1 MSRVAVIQYPGSN
14 CDLDALE
21 ILQKVEKTKA
31 ELIWHKDLKGDDYD
45 AYVLPGGFSYGD
57 YLRAGAIAATSPSL
71 KIIREAVDQNKPVLG
86 ICNGLQILV
95 EAGIL
100 PGAVLRNSG
109 LRFVCT
115 WTRLRVETTR
125 TPFTTLAQKGQTLRI
140 PIAHNEGRYYLD
152 SNEIRDLE
160 RNEEIVMRYVNEEN
174 EPTEDANPNGST
186 HTMSHLSRSKR
197 RIVLGVF
204 AIILGAISLISLP
217 VTSFYFGIGAFGP
230 AGYGA
235 VMIALG
241 LSLILKKDMTE

>member
-21 ILQKVEKTKA
+21 VLQKVEKTDA
-31 ELIWHKDLKGDDYD
+31 ELVWHKDLKRDDYD

-71 KIIREAVDQNKPVLG
+71 KVVREAVDQNKPVLG

-95 EAGIL
+95 EAGLL

-115 WTRLRVETTR
+115 WIRLRVETTR
-125 TPFTTLAQKGQTLRI
+125 TPFTTLAQKGQTLRV

-152 SNEIRDLE
+152 RNEIRELE
-160 RNEEIVMRYVNEEN
+160 KNEQIVVRYVNEAN
-174 EPTEDANPNGST
+174 EPTEDANPNGSIDNIAGICNEEGNVMGLMP
-186 HTMSHLSRSKR
+186 HPERASLRVLSPDGHDDGRMIFDSMMR
-197 RIVLGVF
+197 TLN
-204 AIILGAISLISLP
+204 
-217 VTSFYFGIGAFGP
+217 AFG
-230 AGYGA
+230 A
-235 VMIALG
+235 
-241 LSLILKKDMTE
+241 

>member
-1 MSRVAVIQYPGSN
+1 MSRVTVIQYPGSN

-140 PIAHNEGRYYLD
+140 PIAHIFFCKQKTAY
-152 SNEIRDLE
+152 EIHELE
-160 RNEEIVMRYVNEEN
+160 RNEQIVMRYVNEAN
-174 EPTEDANPNGST
+174 EPTEDANPNGSIDNIAGICNEKGNVMGLMP
-186 HTMSHLSRSKR
+186 HHERASLCVLSPDGQDDG
-197 RIVLGVF
+197 RIIF
-204 AIILGAISLISLP
+204 DS
-217 VTSFYFGIGAFGP
+217 
-230 AGYGA
+230 
-235 VMIALG
+235 MM
-241 LSLILKKDMTE
+241 KH